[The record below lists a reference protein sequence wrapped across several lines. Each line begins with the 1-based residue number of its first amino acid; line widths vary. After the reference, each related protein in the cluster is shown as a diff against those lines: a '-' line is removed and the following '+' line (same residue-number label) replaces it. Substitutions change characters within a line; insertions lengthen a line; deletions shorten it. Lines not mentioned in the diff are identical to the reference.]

1 MNVRLAIKISIIACV
16 VSFVTA
22 LVGGVACLALFILGV
37 HGDMSGVTGVYEP
50 PFIYAGL
57 PIVVSLGFSMA
68 FAHWRLSAARV
79 FAIVS
84 VVVFFGPVV
93 FVVATLSRWGELI
106 GFLVMAALSLFAN
119 WRMAS
124 LVRRQLENTPNSAVN
139 ADAAR

>member
-1 MNVRLAIKISIIACV
+1 MKISVVACA

-22 LVGGVACLALFILGV
+22 LVAGVAGLGLFVLGV
-37 HGDMSGVTGVYEP
+37 HSDMSDVTGVYEP

-57 PIVVSLGFSMA
+57 PIVASLGFSMA

-106 GFLVMAALSLFAN
+106 GFLVMAALSLFAS
-119 WRMAS
+119 WRAAS
-124 LVRRQLENTPNSAVN
+124 LVRRQLE
-139 ADAAR
+139 